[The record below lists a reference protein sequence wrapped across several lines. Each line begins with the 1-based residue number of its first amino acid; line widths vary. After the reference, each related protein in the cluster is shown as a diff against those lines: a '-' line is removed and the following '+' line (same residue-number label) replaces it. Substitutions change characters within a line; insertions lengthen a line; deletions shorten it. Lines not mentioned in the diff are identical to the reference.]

1 MNKHI
6 IAGNVGQEPEIRIT
20 ESGLK
25 IANFSI
31 AANEYRKNKETGEK
45 EESTTWLKIVAF
57 GKLAELV
64 FGYVHKGSKLLV
76 VGKVKNREYLDK
88 DGNKRFF
95 TETIA
100 DEIEFL
106 SAKIQNQEE
115 SQIQTNNNQ
124 KTQIE
129 SEFLTDDLPF

>member
-1 MNKHI
+1 MNKHL
-6 IAGNVGQEPEIRIT
+6 IAGNVGQEPEIRTT

-115 SQIQTNNNQ
+115 SQIQTNNNP